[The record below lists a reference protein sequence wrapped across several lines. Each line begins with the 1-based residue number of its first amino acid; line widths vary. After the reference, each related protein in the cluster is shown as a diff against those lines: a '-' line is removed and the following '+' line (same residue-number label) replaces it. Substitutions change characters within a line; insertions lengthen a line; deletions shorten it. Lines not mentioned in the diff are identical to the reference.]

1 MSVAHV
7 VSLLGAVAAVAGVSI
22 GATWVWATGLTVAI
36 MYLEV
41 AETADETLRGLYAAL
56 GVPVVLTVA
65 ILTGS

>member
-1 MSVAHV
+1 MSPAHV
-7 VSLLGAVAAVAGVSI
+7 VSLLGVVVAIVGVSI

-36 MYLEV
+36 MYLGV
-41 AETADETLRGLYAAL
+41 AETADETIRGFFAAL